1 MGNERYE
8 QLLDYL
14 DQKRDWVAARDLARY
29 FGVSGRQIRSYVAAI
44 NRESETQPLID
55 SSNKG
60 YRLSRA
66 PVPAPDR
73 LRLSE
78 DSLPILP
85 AQRNEHIIT
94 ALLRSPRGCNVFDLA
109 ESLFIS
115 IPTLENDLGK
125 IRRDT
130 AGYSLILRRN
140 RETVSLEGNERDKRR
155 SLKYCLFQGSWEE
168 GRT

>member
-1 MGNERYE
+1 MEGYVMGNERYE

-44 NRESETQPLID
+44 NRSSETQPLID

-66 PVPAPDR
+66 PVPDR

-85 AQRNEHIIT
+85 AQRSEHIIT
-94 ALLRSPRGCNVFDLA
+94 ALLRSPGLQCV
-109 ESLFIS
+109 
-115 IPTLENDLGK
+115 
-125 IRRDT
+125 
-130 AGYSLILRRN
+130 
-140 RETVSLEGNERDKRR
+140 
-155 SLKYCLFQGSWEE
+155 
-168 GRT
+168 